1 MSERQKPR
9 RRRNGFMDG
18 QDQVFSLSSI
28 YRTSILGSD
37 RSGDMARPGH
47 AEVDPI
53 AWPEPGEDLDD
64 SELSDYERRQAIA
77 RERWRREGRA

>member
-9 RRRNGFMDG
+9 RRRPGFMDG
-18 QDQVFSLSSI
+18 PDQVFSLSSI
-28 YRTSILGSD
+28 YRTSIFGTD
-37 RSGDMARPGH
+37 RSREMARPGH
-47 AEVDPI
+47 VEVDPI

-64 SELSDYERRQAIA
+64 SELSDDERRQAIA

>member
-9 RRRNGFMDG
+9 RRRNGFLDS

-37 RSGDMARPGH
+37 RSRDMARAGH

-53 AWPEPGEDLDD
+53 AWPEPGEELDD